1 MDNATDD
8 KNTVGRAKHEVVE
21 VNEANFV
28 EVKTNLNCSKLE
40 ILRKDNNLVA
50 KITRIYDNNYT
61 KKQDINIIYKVID
74 FTKNLNVN
82 YIYSLDIDR
91 NEEANNSI
99 LSEISETRDIL
110 KNLIA

>member
-61 KKQDINIIYKVID
+61 KKIYKVID